1 MENQNQDV
9 TTTQA
14 DVTPVPPDE
23 TPAITPTE
31 ATPTQKKASS
41 SRHDALAPLVEEIQ
55 DPRTK
60 DYVKNRL
67 LEQMKWYSKKSGECK
82 KQYHRLMSASIVFGA
97 LIPVTSLFLGEPSVA
112 QVLIAVFGVAVTALN
127 AYISLNNS
135 KDLWV
140 TYRNT
145 REILLRTL
153 YFYFNNAEKF
163 SKGTEAEKDA
173 LLIEVCEAEMAREN
187 GTWRSMMEK

>member
-14 DVTPVPPDE
+14 DVTTVPTDE
-23 TPAITPTE
+23 TSSTTPTE
-31 ATPTQKKASS
+31 ATPTQKKASP

-67 LEQMKWYSKKSGECK
+67 LEQMNWYRKKSGECK
-82 KQYHRLMSASIVFGA
+82 KQYHRLMSASIVLGA

-163 SKGTEAEKDA
+163 SKGTQEEKNA
-173 LLIEVCEAEMAREN
+173 LLIEVCEGEMAREN